1 MKIDFIAD
9 TNFLIYLHE
18 GNRIVEPFLEYNFGV
33 SFISE
38 IELLGYQGIS
48 KSEETKLKLLLN
60 DCFQID
66 WSTKIKDETIKL
78 KRKYRIKLPDAII
91 AASCIVYDIPLVSAD
106 KGFSKID
113 DDSMFFTFLLSFF
126 EPFQKIDDDF

>member
-18 GNRIVEPFLEYNFGV
+18 GNKIIEPFLEYNFGV

-38 IELLGYQGIS
+38 IELLGFQGIS

-60 DCFQID
+60 DCFQIE
-66 WSTKIKDETIKL
+66 WNAKLKEQTIQL
-78 KRKYRIKLPDAII
+78 KRKYHIKLPDAII
-91 AASCIVYDIPLVSAD
+91 AATGLVYDMPLVTAD
-106 KGFSKID
+106 KGFSKIIELD
-113 DDSMFFTFLLSFF
+113 LILI
-126 EPFQKIDDDF
+126 EV